1 MKRVAVLGATGS
13 IGLSTLSVIRR
24 HPQAFRVVAMAAGT
38 SVSELEPLAA
48 EFGAAHV
55 ALGDASALEGREDLQ
70 DKGWRGGAEAVA
82 ALAALDDVDIVVNAL
97 VGAAGL
103 RSTLASLEAGKR
115 CALANKESLVTGGEL
130 VLKAARTGGGELVPV
145 DSEHSAILQCLAS
158 RPTDDVARV
167 ILTASGGPFR
177 RLSRSE
183 LETVTA
189 REALNHPTWDMG
201 AKITVDSATLAN
213 KALEVIE
220 AHYLYGLPYDRIEAV
235 VHPTSIIH
243 SFVEFVDG
251 SVLAQMGEPTMELPI
266 LCALSWPERRLDR
279 ELQTFDP
286 LRASPLVFEE
296 VDLDRFP
303 LFRIGVES
311 GRRGAAAPAVFNA
324 ANEIAVAAFL
334 DGEVTFFEMADIV
347 ENTVA
352 ALGDRDIPDV
362 QSVERVDEAAREMA
376 GRLAGTRQIQE
387 VE

>member
-1 MKRVAVLGATGS
+1 MKGVAVLGATGS
-13 IGLSTLSVIRR
+13 IGLSTLAVIRR
-24 HPQAFRVVAMAAGT
+24 HPEAFRVVALAAGS
-38 SVSELEPLAA
+38 SVDELEPLAE
-48 EFGAAHV
+48 EFGATHV
-55 ALGDASALEGREDLQ
+55 ALGTESALEGRGDLEVR
-70 DKGWRGGAEAVA
+70 GWTAGAEAVA
-82 ALAALDDVDIVVNAL
+82 SLAALDDVDIVVNAL

-103 RSTLASLEAGKR
+103 RSTLAALEAGKR

-130 VLKAARTGGGELVPV
+130 VLDAARRGGGELVPV
-145 DSEHSAILQCLAS
+145 DSEHSAILQCIGS
-158 RPTDDVARV
+158 RSTDEVARV

-177 RLSRSE
+177 TLSWAD
-183 LETVTA
+183 LEAVTA

-220 AHYLYGLPYDRIEAV
+220 AHFLYGLPYDRIEAV

-266 LCALSWPERRLDR
+266 LCALSWPRRREDR
-279 ELQTFDP
+279 ELHTFDP
-286 LRASPLVFEE
+286 LRVSPLIFEP
-296 VDLDRFP
+296 VDVERFP
-303 LFRIGVES
+303 LFRVGVEA

-324 ANEIAVAAFL
+324 ANEIAVSAFL

-347 ENTVA
+347 ENTLA
-352 ALGDRDIPDV
+352 ALGDREIPDV
-362 QSVERVDEAAREMA
+362 QSVESVDEAAREMA
-376 GRLAGTRQIQE
+376 SRLAGSRLMEE